1 MQNYRFR
8 QKGHC
13 RSPRHEK
20 MATSGIANRVKTWLA
35 STWHV
40 KVPNPW
46 LEACI
51 NWIQEENNGS
61 SLLQAE
67 INKQV
72 FEQWLLTDLRDLEF
86 SVLPANLSDS
96 LKFELNG
103 FYAIQIDS
111 LVDVSQ
117 PAYSQHQKL
126 KGKDSTNEQVTCTT
140 QISQKPWEA
149 KPTRMLML
157 QLTDGT
163 QHIQGMEYRPIQV
176 LNANLSPGTKMLL
189 QGSIVCRLGV
199 LLLKPENV
207 KVLGGEVEALVEEYT
222 QAKVLSRLIGVEDNT
237 SVQHSNVQEQTAGV
251 AVGELGQALGPS
263 DEDLLASLEEN
274 EEFSV
279 NNGVP
284 SESGYYSRSENSSI
298 SSFTQL
304 QTQNSRVRQASFPT
318 SDQTV
323 VSVDVENNH
332 TIEDQYDIDDDLFLE
347 EEIQRELEEMSM
359 SQAVMPRGSTALPTT
374 SGIRSHAS
382 ATSCTSDQNIPPFTY
397 LSTILASKSK
407 DITCIKLKSFIVTLS
422 GNLSHSG
429 GLWNI
434 KAKISDGTGY
444 LNVEF
449 SDNVLTKLIGF
460 SVPEMKRL
468 KKDPSQQNT
477 LMEGLQRCQMMLTDF
492 CGIMTISYNP
502 AKEEAVVLSLQDVTE
517 EIMQS
522 LQRLLHS

>member
-1 MQNYRFR
+1 M
-8 QKGHC
+8 
-13 RSPRHEK
+13 
-20 MATSGIANRVKTWLA
+20 MATSGIANRVKTWLI

-40 KVPNPW
+40 KVPDPW

-51 NWIQEENNGS
+51 NWIQEENGS

-86 SVLPANLSDS
+86 PVLPANITDS
-96 LKFELNG
+96 LKCELNG
-103 FYAIQIDS
+103 FHAVQMDS
-111 LVDVSQ
+111 LVDISL
-117 PAYSQHQKL
+117 PAYSQLQKL

-140 QISQKPWEA
+140 QQSQKPWEA

-163 QHIQGMEYRPIQV
+163 QHIQAMEYRPIQA
-176 LNANLSPGTKMLL
+176 LNANLSPGTKMVL
-189 QGSIVCRLGV
+189 QGTIVCRLGV

-207 KVLGGEVEALVEEYT
+207 KVLGGEVEALVAEYT
-222 QAKVLSRLIGVEDNT
+222 QTKVLSRLIGVEDNT
-237 SVQHSNVQEQTAGV
+237 VAQHSNVQEHAAGV
-251 AVGELGQALGPS
+251 AAGELGQALGPS

-274 EEFSV
+274 EEFSI

-284 SESGYYSRSENSSI
+284 SESGYYSRNENSSI
-298 SSFTQL
+298 SSSTQH
-304 QTQNSRVRQASFPT
+304 QTQDSIVRQTSFPML
-318 SDQTV
+318 DQTV
-323 VSVDVENNH
+323 VHVNVANNH
-332 TIEDQYDIDDDLFLE
+332 AIEEQFDIDDELFLE

-359 SQAVMPRGSTALPTT
+359 SQAEVAHGSTDLPTT
-374 SGIRSHAS
+374 LSATSHAS
-382 ATSCTSDQNIPPFTY
+382 SASCTSDQNNIDIPPYTY
-397 LSTILASKSK
+397 LSTILASKSRS
-407 DITCIKLKSFIVTLS
+407 ITCVKLKSFIVTLN
-422 GNLSHSG
+422 GNLSHSC

-449 SDNVLTKLIGF
+449 SDDVLTELIGF
-460 SVPEMKRL
+460 TVPEMKTL
-468 KKDPSQQNT
+468 KKDPSQQST
-477 LMEGLQRCQMMLTDF
+477 LMEGLQKCQRMLTDF
-492 CGIMTISYNP
+492 CGVMTVSYNP

-522 LQRLLHS
+522 LQKLLRS